1 MRLPRLRSCLLL
13 AVFLSSPVLVATAAP
28 ADKAQV
34 LVMGTFH
41 FANPGLDMIK
51 SPVADV
57 LSPASQAWL
66 ASLAARVAAF
76 APTDVLV
83 ECAATC
89 SWPEM
94 LANRSWPLDEN
105 EAISGPVATAWA
117 ATRLTRSGCAWPGPC
132 RAHASS
138 VSTSATCNGKATG

>member
-1 MRLPRLRSCLLL
+1 M
-13 AVFLSSPVLVATAAP
+13 ATAAP

-83 ECAATC
+83 ECAAN
-89 SWPEM
+89 EQADIDRR
-94 LANRSWPLDEN
+94 LADYR
-105 EAISGPVATAWA
+105 AAATAWA